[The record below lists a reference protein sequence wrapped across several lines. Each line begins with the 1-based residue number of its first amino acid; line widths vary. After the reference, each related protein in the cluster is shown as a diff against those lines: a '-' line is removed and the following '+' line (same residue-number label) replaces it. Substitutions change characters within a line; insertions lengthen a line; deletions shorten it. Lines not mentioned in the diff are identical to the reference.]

1 MPTVLQ
7 YNDSG
12 KGVFNMKKI
21 YESPEAEVISFTA
34 MEQLASLNPVNPLDI
49 SLADP
54 GFSFSAIDRTL

>member
-1 MPTVLQ
+1 
-7 YNDSG
+7 
-12 KGVFNMKKI
+12 MKKI
-21 YESPEAEVISFTA
+21 YESPEAEVFSFTA